1 MSKYYLTVADSI
13 PDIKIQIPDSYYRC
27 VILVNMNIFRKLE
40 FYRYPQMI
48 LFNNLSNDD
57 EKIYEFFKG
66 INDIDV
72 VNIYEKNHD
81 IQLRQLVMNIFA
93 YTLFAILVV
102 LLSLNTLISLYDK
115 FDTNKNIFAMLKA
128 IGIKNN
134 KICLIQL
141 YENTRTVI
149 LSLILGIGFSYAAS
163 YIVYLYTKKNLYS
176 YIFKFTLKDVMPAV
190 MIILIIYALA
200 FIPSIISIKKI
211 NVTKNLQT
219 DR

>member
-1 MSKYYLTVADSI
+1 
-13 PDIKIQIPDSYYRC
+13 
-27 VILVNMNIFRKLE
+27 
-40 FYRYPQMI
+40 
-48 LFNNLSNDD
+48 
-57 EKIYEFFKG
+57 
-66 INDIDV
+66 
-72 VNIYEKNHD
+72 
-81 IQLRQLVMNIFA
+81 
-93 YTLFAILVV
+93 
-102 LLSLNTLISLYDK
+102 
-115 FDTNKNIFAMLKA
+115 MLKA

-211 NVTKNLQT
+211 NVTKDLQT